1 MRKKKKMPG
10 IYERG
15 NKWIINTTY
24 KGQRIW
30 DTCATLEMAETNLR
44 KEMTLIDEGRW
55 LEKKHQPK
63 ERLDQFSERYLTW
76 CEAIGQKDCR
86 SKKQRMAVIV
96 EKLGKETLLGKI
108 TRADIEKYQEERL
121 ATLSRYSKPLNPAT
135 VNRELAVLK
144 HMFTKA
150 VDWKV
155 LDQSP
160 AIAVKLYREK
170 NRRIRYLS
178 ADECRALLDA
188 CSSLTLKQIIILAIY
203 TGMRKSEILGLKWI
217 DINLRERFIELV
229 DQKNGERST
238 VPLNQTV
245 IDTLRTIPRRL
256 DSDYVFTGAIPGQP
270 FSDLKRQFEKAVSK
284 AGLEGVTFH
293 TLRHTAASHLV
304 MSGVDLPTVSEILRH
319 KSIEM
324 TMRYSHL
331 SPKHKKSAVDALERS
346 LAQND
351 QDAQKQA

>member
-1 MRKKKKMPG
+1 MGKKKKIRG

-30 DTCATLEMAETNLR
+30 DTCATFEMAEMNLR
-44 KEMTLIDEGRW
+44 KEMTLLDEGRW
-55 LEKKHQPK
+55 LDKKKQPK
-63 ERLDQFSERYLTW
+63 ETLEQFSERYLSW
-76 CEAIGQKDCR
+76 CESIGQKDYR
-86 SKKQRMAVIV
+86 SKKQRMVVIV
-96 EKLGKETLLGKI
+96 GKLGKETLLGKI
-108 TRADIEKYQEERL
+108 TRADIEKYQAERS
-121 ATLSRYSKPLNPAT
+121 ASQSRYKKLLNPAT

-144 HMFTKA
+144 HLFTKA
-150 VDWKV
+150 VDWRV

-160 AIAVKLYREK
+160 AVAVKLHREK
-170 NRRIRYLS
+170 NRRVRYLS
-178 ADECRALLDA
+178 AEECRALLAA
-188 CSSLTLKQIIILAIY
+188 CPSITLKCIILLAIH
-203 TGMRKSEILGLKWI
+203 TGMRKGEILKLKWI
-217 DINLRERFIELV
+217 DTNLRERFIEIV

-238 VPLNQTV
+238 IPLNQTAV
-245 IDTLRTIPRRL
+245 ETLRAIPRRI
-256 DSDYVFTGAIPGQP
+256 DSDYVFTGMIPGEP
-270 FSDLKRQFEKAVSK
+270 FADLKRQFEKAVSK
-284 AGLEGVTFH
+284 AKLQGVTFH

-346 LAQND
+346 LAQED
-351 QDAQKQA
+351 QEAQKQA